1 LPDAAANGIK
11 NVTKKN
17 FKWAALTPY
26 AYMTPTILV
35 MTVLMLVP
43 ICMIVWYSM
52 MDNVITNRNEPVFV
66 GLANF
71 IEIIKDKNFHDAV
84 RHTVF
89 FVAMSV
95 IFHMLI
101 AVMFAM
107 MLNAKLYGPA
117 AQSVFRVVYI
127 LPWVFTAAI
136 IAVLWRL
143 ILSPN
148 GVVNYIAEIIGY
160 AGPRIEWV
168 SDRKL
173 ALHSLIFINIWAGYP
188 FFMVSILAG
197 LQGISPDL
205 YEAATVDGANGLQKF
220 LHITIPQLK
229 PIIISMAMLDMI
241 WTTQQFSLVWMI
253 TGGGPVNATD
263 LLGTYIYRLAFKKYQ
278 FSLASSGAVIILI
291 VIMLMASFYV
301 KHQKA
306 SD

>member
-1 LPDAAANGIK
+1 MPDAAANGIK